1 MIEKILAAVICHFAT
16 LLTGVRARWLGS
28 LPDGRVRV
36 YYANHRSHGD
46 FALIWATLPKRIRER
61 TRPVAGADYWLK
73 GRLRTYLINR
83 VLRGVLVDR
92 QAGHTD
98 QADKPTGDPI
108 AAMSAAL
115 AAGESLILFPEG
127 TRNLGD
133 GLLPFK
139 SGLFHLARTNPA
151 VELIPVWIENLGR
164 AMPKGSLIPLPLLC
178 TLTFGPALTLQTS
191 EDKAAFLARAR
202 QALLDLAPPAD

>member
-1 MIEKILAAVICHFAT
+1 MLLDRLVASALCSFAR
-16 LLTGVRARWLGS
+16 LFTGARARWLCA
-28 LPDGRVRV
+28 LPDGTVRI
-36 YYANHRSHGD
+36 YFANHRSHGD
-46 FALIWATLPKRIRER
+46 FVLVWASLPRRMRAL

-73 GRLRTYLINR
+73 GGLRSYVINR
-83 VLRGVLVDR
+83 VFRGVLVDR
-92 QAGHTD
+92 QVGRA
-98 QADKPTGDPI
+98 ADPI
-108 AAMSAAL
+108 GTMGAAL

-139 SGLFHLARTNPA
+139 SGLYHLARAHPG
-151 VELIPVWIENLGR
+151 VELVPVWIENLGR

-178 TLTFGPALTLQTS
+178 TLSFGAPLAVS
-191 EDKAAFLARAR
+191 PDESKDDFLARAR